1 MTEHLTELK
10 TPGLPLT
17 EDPEAIGSIIFDWQ
31 LVLLRVRK
39 RSDPGMRVAVPVT
52 AISSPVWTRT
62 AG

>member
-1 MTEHLTELK
+1 MIEYPTEPR

-17 EDPEAIGSIIFDWQ
+17 EDPEAMGSIIFDWQ

-39 RSDPGMRVAVPVT
+39 RSDPGMRVAVTGT